1 VERALLHL
9 PYVTELVR
17 DEVVR
22 RVGVAHEDRPHQGV
36 AVVAAEPRHPE
47 EPWRDEDPD
56 PPQRDRLGVEVE
68 RVEPRLRP
76 RRLVASATEVSSM
89 TALPSCAWRYS
100 YVKRRGRVSRSTV
113 RLSVA
118 SSATGVVVSGRDSV
132 ICSGRD
138 SSALKSRFW
147 KKSVVACVVS
157 FAVSVLG
164 GSSVIT
170 ESASVYLNE

>member
-1 VERALLHL
+1 MSSRAFARASAARCAG
-9 PYVTELVR
+9 VT
-17 DEVVR
+17 DSS
-22 RVGVAHEDRPHQGV
+22 
-36 AVVAAEPRHPE
+36 
-47 EPWRDEDPD
+47 
-56 PPQRDRLGVEVE
+56 
-68 RVEPRLRP
+68 
-76 RRLVASATEVSSM
+76 ASATAASSM

-138 SSALKSRFW
+138 ELRVEVALLEEERRRLASL
-147 KKSVVACVVS
+147 SLS
-157 FAVSVLG
+157 VSVLG

-170 ESASVYLNE
+170 ESASVYLKE